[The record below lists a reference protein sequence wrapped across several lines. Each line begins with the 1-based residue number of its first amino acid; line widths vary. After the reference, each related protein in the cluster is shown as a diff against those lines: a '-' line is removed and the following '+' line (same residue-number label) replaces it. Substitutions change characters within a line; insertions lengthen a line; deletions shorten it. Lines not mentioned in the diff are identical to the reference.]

1 MNVLRY
7 TVSPAKYL
15 HDGEMLTKKQ
25 LERLTTTKPHNG
37 LRVCISNSV
46 SYVSKLA
53 EKVVLK
59 AVEIAIK
66 HYLNQH
72 GS

>member
-15 HDGEMLTKKQ
+15 HNGEMLTKRQ

-37 LRVCISNSV
+37 LRVWISNSA
-46 SYVSKLA
+46 SYVSKLV
-53 EKVVLK
+53 ERVVLK
-59 AVEIAIK
+59 VVEVVIK
-66 HYLNQH
+66 HYLKQH
-72 GS
+72 GL